1 MEVIDLNLDNDSSNS
16 IKLNF
21 DNLEGGQEQP
31 PPSSGS
37 LPSVNFGGG
46 IELLMNDKKKSS
58 YDSRDNE
65 MSEIDNL
72 DSIAQDLDDLSD
84 VKIMNNDYDSP
95 PVEEKL
101 NVSFDNTSNL
111 PGSATASLNMSDN
124 KTWDGYDKFANVP
137 INYEKSVSSEPKM
150 SKEELLKEKFKYL
163 RKLEELEKKGVQLTK
178 SYDMESS
185 LSEMQG
191 EYETIIS
198 EKERSNSIK
207 FQGRCLTALITG
219 IEFLNSRFD
228 PFDIKLDGWSE
239 QINEN
244 IDDYD
249 EIFAELHEKYKSKAT
264 MAPEL
269 KLIFQ
274 LGASGMM
281 LHMTNT
287 MFKSA
292 MPGMDDIMRQNPDL
306 AEQFTRAA
314 VDSMSPQAPGFS
326 GFMNNMMNNDSGNSN
341 SFENMSVP
349 PPSNR
354 PDLNASK
361 QESNVEREDMK
372 GPSDISSLLSNLKPK
387 TNIRVDD
394 DDVEST
400 ISIDDIKDISNKK
413 MPKSTSKKRRGPQNT
428 VSLDI

>member
-1 MEVIDLNLDNDSSNS
+1 MVSDSSR
-16 IKLNF
+16 
-21 DNLEGGQEQP
+21 GTYP
-31 PPSSGS
+31 
-37 LPSVNFGGG
+37 
-46 IELLMNDKKKSS
+46 
-58 YDSRDNE
+58 
-65 MSEIDNL
+65 
-72 DSIAQDLDDLSD
+72 
-84 VKIMNNDYDSP
+84 
-95 PVEEKL
+95 EEKL
-101 NVSFDNTSNL
+101 NVSFDNNNSL
-111 PGSATASLNMSDN
+111 PGSATANLNMSDN
-124 KTWDGYDKFANVP
+124 KTWDGYDTFANVP
-137 INYEKSVSSEPKM
+137 INYEKSTSNEPKM

-163 RKLEELEKKGVQLTK
+163 RKLEDLEKKGIHLTK

-198 EKERSNSIK
+198 EKERSNAIK

-219 IEFLNSRFD
+219 IEFLNGRFD

-249 EIFAELHEKYKSKAT
+249 EIFGELHEKYKSKAT

-269 KLIFQ
+269 KLVFQ

-292 MPGMDDIMRQNPDL
+292 MPGMDDIMRQNPEL

-314 VDSMSPQAPGFS
+314 VDSMSSNSPGFS
-326 GFMNNMMNNDSGNSN
+326 GFMNNMMNDNGTQNN
-341 SFENMSVP
+341 NFENMNI
-349 PPSNR
+349 PPSNNR

-361 QESNVEREDMK
+361 QEVDIEREDMK
-372 GPSDISSLLSNLKPK
+372 GPSDISSLLNNLKPK

-394 DDVEST
+394 DVEST
-400 ISIDDIKDISNKK
+400 ISIEDLKEISNKK
-413 MPKSTSKKRRGPQNT
+413 MPKSVSKKRRSSQNT

>member
-1 MEVIDLNLDNDSSNS
+1 MEVIDLNNLDNDTSNS

-21 DNLEGGQEQP
+21 DNLESST
-31 PPSSGS
+31 PSSNS
-37 LPSVNFGGG
+37 NNLPSVNFGGG
-46 IELLMNDKKKSS
+46 IELLMNDKKKNNIE
-58 YDSRDNE
+58 SRDNE
-65 MSEIDNL
+65 IDEIENL
-72 DSIAQDLDDLSD
+72 DSIAHDLDELSD
-84 VKIMNNDYDSP
+84 IKILNDDYHSTP
-95 PVEEKL
+95 SVEKL

-111 PGSATASLNMSDN
+111 PGSATANLNMSDN

-137 INYEKSVSSEPKM
+137 INYEKSSSNEPKM

-163 RKLEELEKKGVQLTK
+163 RKLEDLEKKGVQLTK
-178 SYDMESS
+178 NYDMESS

-219 IEFLNSRFD
+219 IEFLNGRFD
-228 PFDIKLDGWSE
+228 PFDVKLDGWSE

-249 EIFAELHEKYKSKAT
+249 EIFGELHEKYKSKAT
-264 MAPEL
+264 MAPEI

-292 MPGMDDIMRQNPDL
+292 MPGMDDIMRQNPEL

-314 VDSMSPQAPGFS
+314 VDSMSSNAPGFS
-326 GFMNNMMNNDSGNSN
+326 GFMNNMMNNDETPNN
-341 SFENMSVP
+341 NNFENMSVP
-349 PPSNR
+349 PPNNR
-354 PDLNASK
+354 PDLKASK
-361 QESNVEREDMK
+361 QETNIEREDMK
-372 GPSDISSLLSNLKPK
+372 GPSDISSLLNNLKPK

-394 DDVEST
+394 DVEST
-400 ISIDDIKDISNKK
+400 ISIDDLKDITNKR
-413 MPKSTSKKRRGPQNT
+413 MPKSTSKKRKGTQNT

>member
-1 MEVIDLNLDNDSSNS
+1 MEVIDLNNLDNDTSNS

-21 DNLEGGQEQP
+21 DNIES
-31 PPSSGS
+31 PPSSS
-37 LPSVNFGGG
+37 NNLPSVNFGGG
-46 IELLMNDKKKSS
+46 IELLMNDKKKNNS
-58 YDSRDNE
+58 DSKDNVLD
-65 MSEIDNL
+65 EIDNL
-72 DSIAQDLDDLSD
+72 DSIAQELDDLSD
-84 VKIMNNDYDSP
+84 IKMVSDSSRGTYP
-95 PVEEKL
+95 EEKL
-101 NVSFDNTSNL
+101 NVSFDNNNSL
-111 PGSATASLNMSDN
+111 PGSATANLNMSDN
-124 KTWDGYDKFANVP
+124 KTWDGYDTFANVP
-137 INYEKSVSSEPKM
+137 INYEKSTSNEPKM

-163 RKLEELEKKGVQLTK
+163 RKLEDLEKKGIHLTK

-198 EKERSNSIK
+198 EKERSNAIK

-219 IEFLNSRFD
+219 IEFLNGRFD

-249 EIFAELHEKYKSKAT
+249 EIFGELHEKYKSKAT

-269 KLIFQ
+269 KLVFQ

-292 MPGMDDIMRQNPDL
+292 MPGMDDIMRQNPEL

-314 VDSMSPQAPGFS
+314 VDSMSSNSPGFS
-326 GFMNNMMNNDSGNSN
+326 GFMNNMMNDNGTQNN
-341 SFENMSVP
+341 NFENMNI
-349 PPSNR
+349 PPSNNR

-361 QESNVEREDMK
+361 QEVDIEREDMK
-372 GPSDISSLLSNLKPK
+372 GPSDISSLLNNLKPK

-394 DDVEST
+394 DVEST
-400 ISIDDIKDISNKK
+400 ISIEDLKEISNKK
-413 MPKSTSKKRRGPQNT
+413 MPKSVSKKRRSSQNT

>member
-1 MEVIDLNLDNDSSNS
+1 MEVIDLNTLDNEMSDS
-16 IKLNF
+16 IKLNI
-21 DNLEGGQEQP
+21 DNTN
-31 PPSSGS
+31 SNNSS

-46 IELLMNDKKKSS
+46 IELLMNDKAKS
-58 YDSRDNE
+58 N
-65 MSEIDNL
+65 SETRNNDEQDIENL
-72 DSIAQDLDDLSD
+72 DSIAQDLDNLSD
-84 VKIMNNDYDSP
+84 VKIMSDDYSTIPTHDN
-95 PVEEKL
+95 L
-101 NVSFDNTSNL
+101 NVSFDTL
-111 PGSATASLNMSDN
+111 PGKSTANLGDTNN

-137 INYEKSVSSEPKM
+137 INYEKNISTEPKL

-163 RKLEELEKKGVQLTK
+163 RKLEDLEKKGVHLTK

-228 PFDIKLDGWSE
+228 PFDVKLDGWSE

-314 VDSMSPQAPGFS
+314 VDSMTPNAPGFS
-326 GFMNNMMNNDSGNSN
+326 GFMNNMMNNDNEPSN
-341 SFENMSVP
+341 NFENMSVP

-361 QESNVEREDMK
+361 KNENIQREDMK

-387 TNIRVDD
+387 TNIKTDD
-394 DDVEST
+394 DNEST
-400 ISIDDIKDISNKK
+400 ISLDDLRDITNKK
-413 MPKSTSKKRRGPQNT
+413 MPKSTSKRRNTNQNT

>member
-1 MEVIDLNLDNDSSNS
+1 MEVIDLNNLDNDASDS
-16 IKLNF
+16 IKLNI
-21 DNLEGGQEQP
+21 DNSNSSEQP
-31 PPSSGS
+31 

-46 IELLMNDKKKSS
+46 IELLMNEKAKS
-58 YDSRDNE
+58 NE
-65 MSEIDNL
+65 PRNNNDEHYIDNL
-72 DSIAQDLDDLSD
+72 DNIAQDLDDLSD
-84 VKIMNNDYDSP
+84 VKIMGDDYSSM
-95 PVEEKL
+95 PVQENL
-101 NVSFDNTSNL
+101 NVSFDTL
-111 PGSATASLNMSDN
+111 PGKSTANLGDTNN
-124 KTWDGYDKFANVP
+124 KTWDGYDTFANVP
-137 INYEKSVSSEPKM
+137 INYEKNTSSEPKL
-150 SKEELLKEKFKYL
+150 SKEELLKQKFKYL
-163 RKLEELEKKGVQLTK
+163 RKLEELEKKGVTLTK

-198 EKERSNSIK
+198 EKEKSNSIK

-219 IEFLNSRFD
+219 IEFLNTRFD

-314 VDSMSPQAPGFS
+314 VDSMSPNAPGFS
-326 GFMNNMMNNDSGNSN
+326 GFMNNMMNNDNEPSN
-341 SFENMSVP
+341 NFENMNVS

-361 QESNVEREDMK
+361 KQENIQREDMK

-387 TNIRVDD
+387 SNIKTDD
-394 DDVEST
+394 DNEST
-400 ISIDDIKDISNKK
+400 ISIDDLRDISNKK
-413 MPKSTSKKRRGPQNT
+413 MPKSTSRKRNTSQNT

>member
-1 MEVIDLNLDNDSSNS
+1 MEVIDLNNLDNDSSNS

-21 DNLEGGQEQP
+21 DNIES
-31 PPSSGS
+31 PSSNS
-37 LPSVNFGGG
+37 NNLPSVNFGGG
-46 IELLMNDKKKSS
+46 IELLMNDKKKNNS
-58 YDSRDNE
+58 DSKDNVLD
-65 MSEIDNL
+65 EIDNL
-72 DSIAQDLDDLSD
+72 DSIAQELDDLSD
-84 VKIMNNDYDSP
+84 IKMVSDNFP
-95 PVEEKL
+95 PPYPDEKL
-101 NVSFDNTSNL
+101 NVSFDNNNNL

-137 INYEKSVSSEPKM
+137 INYEKSTSTEPKM
-150 SKEELLKEKFKYL
+150 TKEELLKEKFKYL
-163 RKLEELEKKGVQLTK
+163 RKLEDLEKKGVQLTK

-219 IEFLNSRFD
+219 IEFLNGRFD

-249 EIFAELHEKYKSKAT
+249 EIFGELHEKYKSKAT

-269 KLIFQ
+269 KLVFQ

-292 MPGMDDIMRQNPDL
+292 MPGMDDIMRQNPEL

-314 VDSMSPQAPGFS
+314 VDSMSSNSPGFS
-326 GFMNNMMNNDSGNSN
+326 GFMNNMMNDNGPTNN
-341 SFENMSVP
+341 NFENMNI
-349 PPSNR
+349 PPSNNR

-361 QESNVEREDMK
+361 QEVNIEREDMK
-372 GPSDISSLLSNLKPK
+372 GPSDISSLLNNLKPK

-394 DDVEST
+394 DVDST
-400 ISIDDIKDISNKK
+400 ISIDDLKEISNKK
-413 MPKSTSKKRRGPQNT
+413 MPKSVSKKRRSSQNT